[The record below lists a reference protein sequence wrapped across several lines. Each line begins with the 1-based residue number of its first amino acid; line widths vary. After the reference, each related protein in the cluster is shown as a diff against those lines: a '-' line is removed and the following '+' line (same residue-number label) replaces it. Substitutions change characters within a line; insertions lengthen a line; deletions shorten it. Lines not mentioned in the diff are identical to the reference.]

1 MSADTRSP
9 DGNAVRVMIVDDSAV
24 IRGLYRKMIDEEGG
38 MEIVADASNGQM
50 AIDRVADADVD
61 VVVMDI
67 EMPVLDGVSAIPG
80 MLKAVPDVQIIMS
93 STLTERNAEIALKAL
108 EAGARDYIQKPTS
121 KADVA
126 RDGEFR
132 NELCNKIRNL
142 GKVKRR
148 QPTGPKERSP
158 AVAETRPNDDGW
170 RRHSSRGAAG
180 MKIELRSPGRSKPS
194 VMVVGSS
201 TGGPQALQTFFKGV
215 DKSIGIPILVVQH
228 MPAKFTTILCGHIER
243 ATGWPCREAVEGDVP
258 TAGQILL
265 APGGFHM
272 VVKGTGASRTIS
284 LNEEPPENFCRP
296 AVDPLFRTAAA
307 SYGGNVLG
315 VVLTG
320 MGNDGTKGARTIV
333 DNGGTIIAQD
343 EDTSV
348 VWGMPGSV
356 AAAGL
361 CSAVLPLEKLPAK
374 ALNLTR
380 GVAA

>member
-1 MSADTRSP
+1 MSADTPSSDP
-9 DGNAVRVMIVDDSAV
+9 NAVRVMIVDDSAV
-24 IRGLYRKMIDEEGG
+24 IRGLYRKMIGEETG
-38 MEIVADASNGQM
+38 MEIVTDASNGQM
-50 AIDRVADADVD
+50 AIDRVARTDVD

-80 MLKAVPDVQIIMS
+80 MLKAKPDIQIIMS

-121 KADVA
+121 KGDVA
-126 RDGEFR
+126 RDGAFR

-142 GKVKRR
+142 GKLRM
-148 QPTGPKERSP
+148 QRSTRASNQSASAAP
-158 AVAETRPNDDGW
+158 APQKDEGW
-170 RRHSSRGAAG
+170 RRHSSRGEGAV
-180 MKIELRSPGRSKPS
+180 KIELRSPGHGKPS
-194 VMVVGSS
+194 VLVVGSS

-272 VVKGTGASRTIS
+272 VVNGTGAARKIS
-284 LNEEPPENFCRP
+284 LNEDPPENFCRP

-307 SYGGNVLG
+307 SFGGNVLG

-320 MGNDGTKGARTIV
+320 MGNDGTKGGRAIV

-343 EDTSV
+343 EETSV

-361 CSAVLPLEKLPAK
+361 CSAVLPLDELPAK
-374 ALNLTR
+374 TFKLAR
-380 GVAA
+380 GMAA